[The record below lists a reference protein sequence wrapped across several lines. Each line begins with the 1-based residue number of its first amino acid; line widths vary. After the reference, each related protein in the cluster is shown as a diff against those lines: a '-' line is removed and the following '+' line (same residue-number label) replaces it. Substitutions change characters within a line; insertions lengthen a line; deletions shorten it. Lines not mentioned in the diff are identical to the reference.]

1 MNKKAANHA
10 QIILVLIIAVCLT
23 FSFSAFTRLVPDT
36 VTNPTLA
43 RMSLWTPFI
52 LVLHLLYRSLVL
64 RKELFLPYRIAIITT
79 VVVLVLAGVAILVA
93 LAIWL
98 PSARHDRL
106 DMLYIIGIGVVGEEI
121 LFRGLL
127 WDIVDSYLVNNGFR
141 FLHISGTVWLT
152 ALAFGVM
159 HFQYHN
165 FEFHFASVFQV
176 LYSFVIGLFPGV
188 MRLRTE
194 SVLWPI
200 FAHAGLNA
208 LFNLALTF
216 SATAYPTFTSM

>member
-1 MNKKAANHA
+1 
-10 QIILVLIIAVCLT
+10 
-23 FSFSAFTRLVPDT
+23 
-36 VTNPTLA
+36 
-43 RMSLWTPFI
+43 MSLWTPFI

-127 WDIVDSYLVNNGFR
+127 WDIVDSYLVNDGFR
-141 FLHISGTVWLT
+141 FLHISGTVWLR
-152 ALAFGVM
+152 ALAF
-159 HFQYHN
+159 
-165 FEFHFASVFQV
+165 
-176 LYSFVIGLFPGV
+176 GV